1 MNAERMM
8 QLQELMKEARQ
19 SGELEAALAAT
30 SVFPVPKRAS
40 RATVPLAD
48 YNMMKASM
56 PKQMHV
62 QVEQVTPNTVTITPK
77 AQPKMQDTGPSLMA
91 TVAASSTQA
100 PGMPVTPKAPIVS
113 TAATNPTTTQ
123 GINRMRLAH
132 ERGDGVPTVVE
143 AAKARARAAMFASP
157 AMNWAGQPTGIQ
169 GGQPETQF
177 PVPVKPA
184 PPDLPTR
191 LSMVSGNNKK
201 NRVEPGPKREPAVIS
216 LQETILEDS
225 DEENVGMGIHGAMTD
240 ASKRLRSPASSM
252 FEERLR
258 DFESDDWEMVEDLP
272 PGHTT
277 YTPILDPDAQAGGV
291 SVGPYPA
298 SAPEAV
304 RVQMANSHV
313 PPDTMS
319 YHEWGRTKI
328 LFGKSV
334 RGLSYYQVAHG
345 TEERSFYYRKW
356 ARTHLG
362 NRSILGRDFVQYL
375 AVKERYFGVEE
386 DRQYLQMLQSQARA
400 AATIPGTQ
408 QTREYV
414 PEDDV
419 WTTGGLA

>member
-1 MNAERMM
+1 MNADRMM

-77 AQPKMQDTGPSLMA
+77 AQPKMHDTGPSLMA

-143 AAKARARAAMFASP
+143 AAKARVRAAMFASP

-169 GGQPETQF
+169 SGQPETQF

-225 DEENVGMGIHGAMTD
+225 DEEDVGMGIHGAMTD

-258 DFESDDWEMVEDLP
+258 EFESDDWETVEDLP
-272 PGHTT
+272 LGHTT
-277 YTPILDPDAQAGGV
+277 YA
-291 SVGPYPA
+291 PA
-298 SAPEAV
+298 SFITGSGQGHTWVTKA
-304 RVQMANSHV
+304 S
-313 PPDTMS
+313 
-319 YHEWGRTKI
+319 WGVT
-328 LFGKSV
+328 
-334 RGLSYYQVAHG
+334 LS
-345 TEERSFYYRKW
+345 
-356 ARTHLG
+356 
-362 NRSILGRDFVQYL
+362 SIWL
-375 AVKERYFGVEE
+375 
-386 DRQYLQMLQSQARA
+386 
-400 AATIPGTQ
+400 
-408 QTREYV
+408 
-414 PEDDV
+414 
-419 WTTGGLA
+419 

>member
-1 MNAERMM
+1 MRKVKPHAERFAECEPSWEATWRWEWRLFPFCLFLAVGDKSVKLSLIALARREAMDAERMS
-8 QLQELMKEARQ
+8 QLRALMREARQ
-19 SGELEAALAAT
+19 SGELESALAAT
-30 SVFPVPKRAS
+30 SVFPVPKRGS
-40 RATVPLAD
+40 RATVPVAD
-48 YNMMKASM
+48 FNMMKASM
-56 PKQMHV
+56 PKQVHV

-77 AQPKMQDTGPSLMA
+77 AEPKMYAPGPSLMA

-100 PGMPVTPKAPIVS
+100 PWMPPTPKAPIVS

-132 ERGDGVPTVVE
+132 ERGDGIPTVVE
-143 AAKARARAAMFASP
+143 AAKARARATMFACP

-169 GGQPETQF
+169 SGQ
-177 PVPVKPA
+177 PA

-191 LSMVSGNNKK
+191 LSRLSGNNKK
-201 NRVEPGPKREPAVIS
+201 NRVDPGPKREPAVIS

-225 DEENVGMGIHGAMTD
+225 DEEDDGMGIHGAMTD

-258 DFESDDWEMVEDLP
+258 DFESDDWETVEDMP

-291 SVGPYPA
+291 SVGPYPS
-298 SAPEAV
+298 SAPETI

-319 YHEWGRTKI
+319 YHEWDRTKI

-345 TEERSFYYRKW
+345 TEERFFYYRK
-356 ARTHLG
+356 
-362 NRSILGRDFVQYL
+362 
-375 AVKERYFGVEE
+375 
-386 DRQYLQMLQSQARA
+386 
-400 AATIPGTQ
+400 
-408 QTREYV
+408 
-414 PEDDV
+414 
-419 WTTGGLA
+419 

>member
-1 MNAERMM
+1 MNEVMEYQR
-8 QLQELMKEARQ
+8 
-19 SGELEAALAAT
+19 
-30 SVFPVPKRAS
+30 
-40 RATVPLAD
+40 
-48 YNMMKASM
+48 
-56 PKQMHV
+56 
-62 QVEQVTPNTVTITPK
+62 
-77 AQPKMQDTGPSLMA
+77 
-91 TVAASSTQA
+91 
-100 PGMPVTPKAPIVS
+100 
-113 TAATNPTTTQ
+113 
-123 GINRMRLAH
+123 
-132 ERGDGVPTVVE
+132 VE

-169 GGQPETQF
+169 SGQPETQF

-191 LSMVSGNNKK
+191 LAMVSGNNKK

-225 DEENVGMGIHGAMTD
+225 DEEDVGMGIHGAMTD

-258 DFESDDWEMVEDLP
+258 DFESDDWEKVEDLP

-277 YTPILDPDAQAGGV
+277 SAPILDPDAQAGGV
-291 SVGPYPA
+291 PVGPYPA

-345 TEERSFYYRKW
+345 TEERFFYYRKW

-362 NRSILGRDFVQYL
+362 NKSILGRDFVQYL

-386 DRQYLQMLQSQARA
+386 DRQYLQTLQAQARA

-414 PEDDV
+414 PEDDI